1 MQRIRKLYL
10 KEIENDIE
18 FKWSNRERL
27 LMDLKLFKAWHPEE
41 WKGMSEDDL
50 FRHFMDYFRRDG
62 FEFVSYHNEMH
73 LIRHYFS
80 LFIIES
86 TLSLIQTIQLS

>member
-1 MQRIRKLYL
+1 MGEPGIYILKDMYLSMQKNQPVEMQRIRKLYL

-27 LMDLKLFKAWHPEE
+27 LMDLKLFKAWYPEE

-50 FRHFMDYFRRDG
+50 FRHFMDYFRRNR
-62 FEFVSYHNEMH
+62 FQS
-73 LIRHYFS
+73 
-80 LFIIES
+80 
-86 TLSLIQTIQLS
+86 